1 MPSSSLNP
9 TYARCWPITA
19 THATRAP
26 KAADSDYPIPQAI
39 LYRDYVIDSF
49 NRDKPYDQF
58 LREQIAG
65 DLLPAA
71 SEPERWEHTVATGYL
86 AQARRFNVNPLQYM
100 HMTIDDT
107 IDNFGK
113 TVLGLTIACAR
124 CHDHRFDPIPNRDYY
139 ALYGIF
145 QSTKYPFP
153 GSEKNHKPQDL
164 IARRPEEFE
173 EILKPYLAELYIVPR
188 GFLEILYD
196 REPPKLTGSGRLE
209 LA

>member
-124 CHDHRFDPIPNRDYY
+124 CHDRRFIQFRIATITRCTESFRAPNT
-139 ALYGIF
+139 L
-145 QSTKYPFP
+145 SP
-153 GSEKNHKPQDL
+153 
-164 IARRPEEFE
+164 ARRR
-173 EILKPYLAELYIVPR
+173 ITNR
-188 GFLEILYD
+188 
-196 REPPKLTGSGRLE
+196 RT
-209 LA
+209 